1 NKNPWGTN
9 NRDLLALYQ
18 NADAAECPL
27 VIDTSTASCGN
38 SRFGCWVCTVVDK
51 DKSMENL
58 IDSGEDWMQPLL
70 ELRQDLK
77 DTQDPEKKLEIRD
90 FKRRDGK
97 VIFFTDGTEKI
108 TPGPY
113 KIEFRKEFLKKLL
126 HAQNKIRKDG
136 PDPTMS
142 LILEEE
148 IHAIQ
153 KLWRVEQGDWQNSVY
168 AIYEEITGVNLASVK
183 EDLGGFTNV
192 EQEILD
198 GICDKNNVPKLL
210 VSKLLNAE
218 FDSQGMTRH
227 SKIYPKLGKILSE
240 EWRTWDEIE
249 SIKEE
254 LRDKKKKKLQNEP
267 FSRETK

>member
-1 NKNPWGTN
+1 
-9 NRDLLALYQ
+9 
-18 NADAAECPL
+18 
-27 VIDTSTASCGN
+27 
-38 SRFGCWVCTVVDK
+38 
-51 DKSMENL
+51 
-58 IDSGEDWMQPLL
+58 
-70 ELRQDLK
+70 
-77 DTQDPEKKLEIRD
+77 
-90 FKRRDGK
+90 
-97 VIFFTDGTEKI
+97 
-108 TPGPY
+108 
-113 KIEFRKEFLKKLL
+113 
-126 HAQNKIRKDG
+126 
-136 PDPTMS
+136 MS
-142 LILEEE
+142 LILVEE

-168 AIYEEITGVNLASVK
+168 AIYEEITGVNLSSVK

-240 EWRTWDEIE
+240 EWRTWNEIE
-249 SIKEE
+249 TIKDE
-254 LRDKKKKKLQNEP
+254 LKDKRKKKLQNEP